1 MSKSMETSNLD
12 KKEAVLSEQ
21 SAAFINFLTNR
32 GYLGDKQIDNVKIR
46 EAKKKTAA
54 RTYHNTQMLLENYR
68 TIIWMV
74 ECIPDAIAEE
84 LNVPMKNLDTLLDK
98 VDLELS
104 MENRKLES
112 RLYSA
117 SKTRLM
123 LDRVNEAISMLR
135 KNPDNGEEM
144 YQIIYKT
151 YIAPPAGSVEILFND
166 LGITHRRYYKLRK
179 KATMLLSL
187 FLWSAPSSEMEA
199 WMEIV
204 YVLEEIN
211 NPDF

>member
-1 MSKSMETSNLD
+1 MSKSMEKSNLD
-12 KKEAVLSEQ
+12 KKEAALSEQ

-32 GYLGDKQIDNVKIR
+32 GYLGDKQIDDVQIR

-68 TIIWMV
+68 MIMWMV

-84 LNVPMKNLDTLLDK
+84 LNAPMKDLDALLDK

-117 SKTRLM
+117 SKTRMM

-151 YIAPPAGSVEILFND
+151 YIAQAAASVEDLFDD

-179 KATMLLSL
+179 RAIMLISL
-187 FLWSAPSSEMEA
+187 CLWSAPSSELET
-199 WMEIV
+199 WMEVV

>member
-1 MSKSMETSNLD
+1 M
-12 KKEAVLSEQ
+12 
-21 SAAFINFLTNR
+21 
-32 GYLGDKQIDNVKIR
+32 
-46 EAKKKTAA
+46 
-54 RTYHNTQMLLENYR
+54 
-68 TIIWMV
+68 WMV

-84 LNVPMKNLDTLLDK
+84 LNAPMKDLDALLDK

-117 SKTRLM
+117 SKTRMM

-151 YIAPPAGSVEILFND
+151 YIAQAAASVEEMNRYAKN
-166 LGITHRRYYKLRK
+166 LGCKNTHFTNVHGLHDINQYSTAAALL
-179 KATMLLSL
+179 APSGVLLSAL
-187 FLWSAPSSEMEA
+187 LLRAPRARISCPLLIS
-199 WMEIV
+199 
-204 YVLEEIN
+204 
-211 NPDF
+211 PR